1 MSQSQPDHQ
10 RPVFGYKRSDEQDK
24 STAAHHPV
32 IIVGAGLVGLTLA
45 IDLKRQGVAVV
56 LLEKRDTLSDGS
68 RSICQSKRTLEI
80 WDRLGAAEQI
90 VERGI
95 TWNTGKIFLR
105 EQMLYAFDLLPEA
118 GHKMPAFVNLQ
129 QYLVE
134 AALVRRFTELGG
146 EIRWCHD
153 LTEIAV
159 SEDHVT
165 ATIATPDG
173 PYQLS
178 GAWLVSAEG
187 VRGVVRQQLDLGYDG
202 QVFEDKFLIA
212 DVRMTGDFPSERWF
226 WFEPPFHD
234 GQTALLHRQADDI
247 WRIDLQLGWDA
258 DVKAEQEPERVRA
271 RIQKLLGADA
281 NFDLEWISVYVFQC
295 RTLERY
301 VHGRVIFVGD
311 AAHQVSPFGARGGN
325 AGVQDADNLGWKL
338 KRVISGDAPRELLES
353 YNLERLYAARE
364 NILHS
369 TRATDFITPK
379 TAASKIF
386 RDTVLELAQA
396 HPFARALVNSGRLS
410 VPAHLHES
418 TLNTA
423 DEDHFDT
430 VIAPGSP
437 APDAPVTVNG
447 KLGWLLEQLGGEFV
461 LLYVG
466 SCEEGAGMIGPDAG
480 GCRLVAVDPEG
491 SDVRQG
497 ELGRRYDLKPGTAYL
512 FRPDQHVAA
521 RWRRLD
527 GSKLGEALARAQ
539 ARTPA
544 KLLDGA
550 QI

>member
-1 MSQSQPDHQ
+1 MSPGQGDYK
-10 RPVFGYKRSDEQDK
+10 RPTFGYTRSADQDIA
-24 STAAHHPV
+24 TTAHHPV

-45 IDLKRQGVAVV
+45 VDLKLQGVPVI

-80 WDRLGAAEQI
+80 WDRLGVAEQI
-90 VERGI
+90 VQRGI
-95 TWNTGKIFLR
+95 TWNTGRIFLR
-105 EQMLYAFDLLPEA
+105 DQMLYAFDLLPEA

-134 AALVRRFTELGG
+134 AALVERFTELGG
-146 EIRWCHD
+146 EIRWRHE
-153 LTEIAV
+153 LITIEA

-165 ATIATPDG
+165 ATILTPDG
-173 PYQLS
+173 FYHLTS
-178 GAWLVSAEG
+178 AWLVSAEG
-187 VRGVVRQQLDLGYDG
+187 ARGIVREQLGLNYAG

-212 DVRMTGDFPSERWF
+212 DVKMTGDFPSERWF

-234 GQTALLHRQADDI
+234 GQTALLHRQADDV

-271 RIQKLLGADA
+271 RIQKMLGADA

-301 VHGRVIFVGD
+301 VHGRVIFMGD

-325 AGVQDADNLGWKL
+325 GGVQDADNLGWKL
-338 KRVISGDAPRELLES
+338 KRVLDGTAPPELLES
-353 YNLERLYAARE
+353 YSLERLYAARE

-379 TAASKIF
+379 TAASKVL

-396 HPFARALVNSGRLS
+396 QPFARALVNSGRLS
-410 VPAHLHES
+410 VPAHLQES
-418 TLNTA
+418 ALNTA
-423 DEDHFDT
+423 DEDQFDT
-430 VIAPGSP
+430 VISPGSP
-437 APDAPVTVNG
+437 APEAPIMVDG
-447 KLGWLLEQLGGEFV
+447 KPGWLLEQLGGEFA
-461 LLYVG
+461 LLYAATIED
-466 SCEEGAGMIGPDAG
+466 SADAIGPDAG
-480 GCRLVAVDPEG
+480 GCRLVVVDPEG

-512 FRPDQHVAA
+512 FRPDQHVVA
-521 RWRRLD
+521 RWRALD
-527 GSKLGEALARAQ
+527 GSKLRASLARAQ
-539 ARTPA
+539 AKRVSEV
-544 KLLDGA
+544 
-550 QI
+550 

>member
-1 MSQSQPDHQ
+1 MSQDRAVHQ
-10 RPVFGYKRSDEQDK
+10 RPTFGYTRSVDQDI
-24 STAAHHPV
+24 TPAAHHPV

-45 IDLKRQGVAVV
+45 IDLKLQGVPVV

-80 WDRLGAAEQI
+80 WDRLGLAEGI
-90 VERGI
+90 VALGI

-134 AALVRRFTELGG
+134 AELVRRFTELGG
-146 EIRWCHD
+146 EIRWCHE
-153 LTEIAV
+153 LTTIEVHDSHVAV
-159 SEDHVT
+159 IV
-165 ATIATPDG
+165 ATPDG
-173 PYQLS
+173 PYPMRA
-178 GAWLVSAEG
+178 AWLVSAEG
-187 VRGVVRQQLDLGYDG
+187 ARSTVRQQLALDYDG

-247 WRIDLQLGWDA
+247 WRVDLQLGWDA
-258 DVKAEQEPERVRA
+258 DVKTEQEPERVRS

-301 VHGRVIFVGD
+301 VHGRVIFMGD

-325 AGVQDADNLGWKL
+325 GGVQDADNLGWKL
-338 KRVISGDAPRELLES
+338 KRVLDGSAPPELLES
-353 YNLERLYAARE
+353 YNLERLHAARE

-379 TAASKIF
+379 TAASKVL
-386 RDTVLELAQA
+386 RDTVLELARAQ
-396 HPFARALVNSGRLS
+396 PFARALVNSGRLS
-410 VPAHLHES
+410 VPAQLQDS
-418 TLNTA
+418 ALNTA
-423 DEDHFDT
+423 DEDQFDT
-430 VIAPGSP
+430 VIGPGSS
-437 APDAPVTVNG
+437 ASDAPIMVDG
-447 KLGWLLEQLGGEFV
+447 KSSWLLEQLGGEFA

-466 SCEEGAGMIGPDAG
+466 TIEESVGAIGPDAG
-480 GCRLVAVDPEG
+480 GCRLVVVDPEG

-512 FRPDQHVAA
+512 FRPDQHVVA
-521 RWRRLD
+521 RWRALD
-527 GSKLGEALARAQ
+527 GSKLRASLARAQ
-539 ARTPA
+539 A
-544 KLLDGA
+544 KCLSEV
-550 QI
+550 